1 MKHVSG
7 TIAEAARKERG
18 SAIAP
23 EPRSH
28 GHDIYVA
35 GFPILQEKGRFQ
47 RRRAAL

>member
-1 MKHVSG
+1 ML

-23 EPRSH
+23 EPRSY
-28 GHDIYVA
+28 GHDTYVA

-47 RRRAAL
+47 RRTPAL